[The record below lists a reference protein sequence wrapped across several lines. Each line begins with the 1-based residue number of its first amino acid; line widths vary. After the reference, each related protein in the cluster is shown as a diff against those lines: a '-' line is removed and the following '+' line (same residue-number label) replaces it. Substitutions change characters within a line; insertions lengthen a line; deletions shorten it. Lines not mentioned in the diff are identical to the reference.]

1 MYGLTVKDV
10 LDAVAIISWNP
21 EEDFLDVKVSLG
33 VNLPKI
39 LKHFL

>member
-1 MYGLTVKDV
+1 MYGLIVKDV

-33 VNLPKI
+33 VTFRKS
-39 LKHFL
+39 